1 MRWLGVDACV
11 LSNADSRG
19 ETMRKKLAPL
29 FIAAVLIAASAT
41 VANAASVTASPG
53 GGISA
58 TIRGLGF
65 SGFLIGLFTCD
76 VTLGGSV
83 STGPIVLPGN
93 GGSISSASISGCSG
107 GHSVAARSLPWT
119 LTAQTALS
127 RCPSASTGLLGTV
140 AASFTI
146 DGFVTS
152 SGPVGTLVSSGRGS
166 ISLLRSTLS
175 NSGQVLGGSGTYSPV
190 NTIACT

>member
-1 MRWLGVDACV
+1 
-11 LSNADSRG
+11 
-19 ETMRKKLAPL
+19 MRKTLTSL
-29 FIAAVLIAASAT
+29 LIATALVAASTA
-41 VANAASVTASPG
+41 VANATSVTASPG
-53 GGISA
+53 GAISA
-58 TIRGLGF
+58 TIRSLGF

-76 VTLGGSV
+76 VSLGGSV
-83 STGPIVLPGN
+83 SRGPIVLPGN
-93 GGSISSASISGCSG
+93 GGSITSARISSCSG
-107 GHSVAARSLPWT
+107 GHSVAPRSLPWT

-152 SGPVGTLVSSGRGS
+152 SGPVGTLVSSGRGNIS
-166 ISLLRSTLS
+166 ILRSTLS
-175 NSGQVLGGSGTYSPV
+175 SSGVVLGGSGTYSPV

>member
-1 MRWLGVDACV
+1 
-11 LSNADSRG
+11 
-19 ETMRKKLAPL
+19 MRKKLAPL

-65 SGFLIGLFTCD
+65 SGFLIGLFSCD
-76 VTLGGSV
+76 TTLSGSV
-83 STGPIVLPGN
+83 STGPIVLPGA
-93 GGSISSASISGCSG
+93 GGSITSARISGCSG
-107 GHSVAARSLPWT
+107 GHTVTPTGLPWR
-119 LTAQTALS
+119 LTAQTAL
-127 RCPSASTGLLGTV
+127 RCPSASTGLLGFV
-140 AASFTI
+140 AASFSI

-152 SGPVGTLVSSGRGS
+152 SGNVGTLVSSGRGS
-166 ISLLRSTLS
+166 ISILRSSLS
-175 NSGQVLGGSGTYSPV
+175 NSGQILGGNGTYSPV